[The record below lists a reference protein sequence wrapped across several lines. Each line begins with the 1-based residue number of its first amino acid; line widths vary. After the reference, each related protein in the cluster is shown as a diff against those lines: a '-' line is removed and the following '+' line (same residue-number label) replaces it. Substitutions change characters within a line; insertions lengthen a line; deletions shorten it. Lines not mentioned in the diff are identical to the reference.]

1 MRENNRK
8 PIEKCRKKLPQ
19 FTTMNVIDG
28 QAGLVIYSS
37 LIFYSL
43 TIDNILNIIVLLILA
58 AVTIATLTG
67 ENGILSNASKAREET
82 EKANAEE
89 QVGIAVAGSIGTD
102 GNVNTDSLNDNLK
115 NISGLTYNDQP
126 LSDSNKIG
134 SLPAKVKVDGYEV
147 RINANG
153 SLTTQIIKEY
163 TEDGVP
169 IPEGFYYVGGTK
181 EEGVV
186 ISDKPEDEGKGTSH
200 EVAIRTTRKSICV
213 GASRSR

>member
-1 MRENNRK
+1 MKEILIKKGQRNK
-8 PIEKCRKKLPQ
+8 DEKERGITL
-19 FTTMNVIDG
+19 I
-28 QAGLVIYSS
+28 ALVI
-37 LIFYSL
+37 
-43 TIDNILNIIVLLILA
+43 TIIVLLILV

-67 ENGILSNASKAREET
+67 DNGILSNASKARVET

-115 NISGLTYNDQP
+115 NISGLTYNGEP

-153 SLTTQIIKEY
+153 SIVTQIIKEY

-186 ISDKPEDEGKGTSH
+186 ISDSSADENKGTDH
-200 EVAIRTTRKSICV
+200 TTATRTTRKSVCV
-213 GASRSR
+213 GASRSRWRF

>member
-1 MRENNRK
+1 MKEILIKKGQRNK
-8 PIEKCRKKLPQ
+8 DEKERGITL
-19 FTTMNVIDG
+19 I
-28 QAGLVIYSS
+28 ALVI
-37 LIFYSL
+37 
-43 TIDNILNIIVLLILA
+43 TIIVLLILA

-82 EKANAEE
+82 QKANAEE

-102 GNVNTDSLNDNLK
+102 GNVNTDSLNDKLK

-186 ISDKPEDEGKGTSH
+186 ISDSPADEGKGTSH
-200 EVAIRTTRKSICV
+200 EVATRTTRKSICM
-213 GASRSR
+213 GPCS

>member
-1 MRENNRK
+1 MKEILIKKGQRNK
-8 PIEKCRKKLPQ
+8 DEKERGITL
-19 FTTMNVIDG
+19 I
-28 QAGLVIYSS
+28 ALVI
-37 LIFYSL
+37 
-43 TIDNILNIIVLLILA
+43 TIIVLLILV

-67 ENGILSNASKAREET
+67 DNGILSNASKARVET

-102 GNVNTDSLNDNLK
+102 GNVNTDSLNDKLK

-186 ISDKPEDEGKGTSH
+186 ISDSPADEGKGTSH
-200 EVAIRTTRKSICV
+200 EVATRTTRKSICM
-213 GASRSR
+213 GPCS

>member
-1 MRENNRK
+1 MRQKIKEKSKGMEMKAILKLSKQNNK
-8 PIEKCRKKLPQ
+8 SNKGITL
-19 FTTMNVIDG
+19 I
-28 QAGLVIYSS
+28 ALVI
-37 LIFYSL
+37 
-43 TIDNILNIIVLLILA
+43 TIIVLLILA

-115 NISGLTYNDQP
+115 NISGLTYNGEP

-134 SLPAKVKVDGYEV
+134 NLPAKVKVDGYEV

-153 SLTTQIIKEY
+153 SIAAQIIKEY

-186 ISDKPEDEGKGTSH
+186 ISDKPKDEGKGTSH

>member
-1 MRENNRK
+1 MSQKIKEKSKGMRIKTSLNLRKENN
-8 PIEKCRKKLPQ
+8 KLNKGI
-19 FTTMNVIDG
+19 TLI
-28 QAGLVIYSS
+28 ALVI
-37 LIFYSL
+37 
-43 TIDNILNIIVLLILA
+43 TIIVLLILA

-89 QVGIAVAGSIGTD
+89 QVGIAVVGSIGTD

-115 NISGLTYNDQP
+115 NISGLTYNDEP
-126 LSDSNKIG
+126 ISDSNKIG

-186 ISDKPEDEGKGTSH
+186 ISDSSADENKGTDH
-200 EVAIRTTRKSICV
+200 TTATRTTRKSICV
-213 GASRSR
+213 GASSR

>member
-1 MRENNRK
+1 MKKSLMKKGQKNRG
-8 PIEKCRKKLPQ
+8 EKERGITL
-19 FTTMNVIDG
+19 I
-28 QAGLVIYSS
+28 ALVI
-37 LIFYSL
+37 
-43 TIDNILNIIVLLILA
+43 TIIVLLILA

-82 EKANAEE
+82 QKANAEE

-102 GNVNTDSLNDNLK
+102 GNVNTDSLNDKLK

-153 SLTTQIIKEY
+153 SLTTRTIKEY

-186 ISDKPEDEGKGTSH
+186 ISDSPADEGKGTSH
-200 EVAIRTTRKSICV
+200 EVATRTTRKSICM
-213 GASRSR
+213 GPCS

>member
-1 MRENNRK
+1 MKKSLMKKGQKNRG
-8 PIEKCRKKLPQ
+8 EKERGITL
-19 FTTMNVIDG
+19 I
-28 QAGLVIYSS
+28 ALVI
-37 LIFYSL
+37 
-43 TIDNILNIIVLLILA
+43 TIIVLLILA

-82 EKANAEE
+82 QKANAEE

-102 GNVNTDSLNDNLK
+102 GNVNTDSLNDKLK

-186 ISDKPEDEGKGTSH
+186 ISDSPADEGKGTSH
-200 EVAIRTTRKSICV
+200 EVATRTTRKSICM
-213 GASRSR
+213 GPCS

>member
-1 MRENNRK
+1 MKKSLMKKGQKNRG
-8 PIEKCRKKLPQ
+8 EKERGITL
-19 FTTMNVIDG
+19 I
-28 QAGLVIYSS
+28 ALVI
-37 LIFYSL
+37 
-43 TIDNILNIIVLLILA
+43 TIIVLLILA

-153 SLTTQIIKEY
+153 SIAAQIIKEY

-186 ISDKPEDEGKGTSH
+186 ISDSSADEGKGTSH
-200 EVAIRTTRKSICV
+200 DVAIRTTRESICM
-213 GASRSR
+213 GPCS